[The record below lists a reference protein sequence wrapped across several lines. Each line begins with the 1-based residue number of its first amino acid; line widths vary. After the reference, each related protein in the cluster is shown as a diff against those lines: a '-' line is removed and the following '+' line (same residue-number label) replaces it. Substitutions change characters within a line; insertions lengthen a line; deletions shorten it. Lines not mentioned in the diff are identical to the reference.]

1 MIKKNWSFSNLLTPC
16 NVLTEI
22 LILYQIIMNCVV
34 NVLVYW
40 AHIKRTMEL
49 LIFSVMNFCSDI
61 YNLINFRL

>member
-1 MIKKNWSFSNLLTPC
+1 MTKKNWSFSNLLTPC

>member
-1 MIKKNWSFSNLLTPC
+1 MIKKYWSFSNLLTPC

-61 YNLINFRL
+61 YNPIHFRL